1 MAKTITLKTVVLD
14 DDAEDVVASLAEF
27 AGMKGVF
34 VLELWG
40 GDSLV
45 TEIIKA
51 GLDEEEE

>member
-1 MAKTITLKTVVLD
+1 MAKTITLKVVVLD

-27 AGMKGVF
+27 AKMKGVF

-40 GDSLV
+40 ENSSV

-51 GLDEEEE
+51 GLDEEE